1 MILTKDK
8 AQSELFNTSDT
19 ILICDTFGK
28 VLFYQDFNDKI
39 NMIRGEDAIGRNI
52 SELYPFLKRNDFTT
66 FRAMDKKQIE
76 NIREQIQNIERREI
90 DGAEERGQLR
100 STLAGEAEAV
110 LYRYHRR
117 HGLLGNAPGIVPRS
131 TIRRR

>member
-39 NMIRGEDAIGRNI
+39 YNINRFKKSGLEMDDGVQQYEFEFFANDMEYSYDIRHFFGTIVKH
-52 SELYPFLKRNDFTT
+52 F
-66 FRAMDKKQIE
+66 
-76 NIREQIQNIERREI
+76 
-90 DGAEERGQLR
+90 
-100 STLAGEAEAV
+100 
-110 LYRYHRR
+110 
-117 HGLLGNAPGIVPRS
+117 GNY
-131 TIRRR
+131 